1 MKEDEDRLEVVLSD
15 LFEET
20 QHNSSDYFQCSL
32 SNFLLEDDVKFGF
45 HILME
50 WYFLKEEL

>member
-50 WYFLKEEL
+50 